1 MAGIDPKRTSSG
13 FVDLMNNVRNIAW
26 QRALTEGAVIVFS
39 ILLAFWIDAW
49 WSQRVEDR
57 RVDSLLHALEKE
69 WAQNLGRIEEA
80 IPVWEEYV
88 AFAAGR
94 VNASLKDVDSFTD
107 EEVGQIFDN
116 AFLSSW
122 PYYNP
127 SMGAWNAA
135 VLVALPEI
143 DDVNLSSAIAGWPS
157 QLERLTNLGEA
168 LNSITDTGSGR
179 AYSEFNQ
186 SHKLRVN
193 SKTGYAQYDSDE
205 QRIESYRALLR
216 DENRLVWWRQAA
228 RAAGAYLRELELV
241 RSHLQRDLELLRS
254 KLDD

>member
-1 MAGIDPKRTSSG
+1 MR
-13 FVDLMNNVRNIAW
+13 NVRNIEW

-49 WSQRVEDR
+49 WGQRVEDE
-57 RVDSLLHALEKE
+57 RVDSLLRALEKE
-69 WAQNLGRIEEA
+69 WAEDLDRIEEA
-80 IPVWEEYV
+80 IPRWEQYV
-88 AFAAGR
+88 AFTAGR
-94 VNASLKDVDSFTD
+94 INASLQDVESFSD
-107 EEVGQIFDN
+107 EELGQIFDN
-116 AFLSSW
+116 AFLMSEDALLTW

-143 DDVNLSSAIAGWPS
+143 DDVELSSAIAGWPS
-157 QLERLTNLGEA
+157 QLERLTILGEA
-168 LNSITDTGSGR
+168 VYSVTDTESGR

-186 SHKLRVN
+186 SRKVRIN
-193 SKTGYAQYDSDE
+193 PETGYGEYDSDE
-205 QRIESYRALLR
+205 QRLESLRALLQ

-228 RAAGAYLRELELV
+228 RAAGAYRGELELV
-241 RSHLQRDLELLRS
+241 RIALHRNLELLRS

>member
-1 MAGIDPKRTSSG
+1 MR
-13 FVDLMNNVRNIAW
+13 NVRNIEW

-49 WSQRVEDR
+49 WSQREEDQ

-69 WAQNLGRIEEA
+69 WVENLDRIEEA
-80 IPVWEEYV
+80 IPTWEEYV
-88 AFAAGR
+88 AFTAR
-94 VNASLKDVDSFTD
+94 RINASLNDVDSFTD
-107 EEVGQIFDN
+107 EELGQIFDD
-116 AFLSSW
+116 AFFSW

-135 VLVALPEI
+135 VIVALPEI
-143 DDVNLSSAIAGWPS
+143 DDVGLSSAIAGWPS

-168 LNSITDTGSGR
+168 LYSITDTGSGR

-186 SHKLRVN
+186 SHKVRVN
-193 SKTGYAQYDSDE
+193 SKNGYAQYDSDE
-205 QRIESYRALLR
+205 QRVEYYRALLR

-228 RAAGAYLRELELV
+228 RAAGAYTAELERV
-241 RSHLQRDLELLRS
+241 RNALQRDLELLRS